1 MRFFFRFLPHRNIG
15 LEIIDGPLAGL
26 HSRVVIVL
34 DENGTILHTEQV
46 TEIADEPNYEAAL
59 AVL

>member
-1 MRFFFRFLPHRNIG
+1 
-15 LEIIDGPLAGL
+15 
-26 HSRVVIVL
+26 VVI

-46 TEIADEPNYEAAL
+46 NEIADEPNYEAAL

>member
-1 MRFFFRFLPHRNIG
+1 
-15 LEIIDGPLAGL
+15 
-26 HSRVVIVL
+26 VIVL

-46 TEIADEPNYEAAL
+46 GEIADEPNYDAAV